1 MPELI
6 DQCLEY
12 IKDNIYDV
20 VEKSDTIPTYKSIL
34 IKKLARKIPIE
45 VLDSLQDPRDMFV
58 SRLMKKKL
66 EIFFEEHD
74 NLLLKCVY
82 CDELFTKN

>member
-12 IKDNIYDV
+12 IKDNIYEV
-20 VEKSDTIPTYKSIL
+20 VEKSDTIPTYKSML

-45 VLDSLQDPRDMFV
+45 VLDSL
-58 SRLMKKKL
+58 
-66 EIFFEEHD
+66 
-74 NLLLKCVY
+74 
-82 CDELFTKN
+82 